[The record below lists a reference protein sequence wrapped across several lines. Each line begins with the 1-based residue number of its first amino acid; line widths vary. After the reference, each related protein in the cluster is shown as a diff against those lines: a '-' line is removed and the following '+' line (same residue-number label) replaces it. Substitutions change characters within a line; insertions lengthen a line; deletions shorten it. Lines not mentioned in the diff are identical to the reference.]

1 MAREYALTVDV
12 PDFDET
18 AAYNHDRPIS
28 GLVRTQLH
36 HLHIAEQHLPVAQR
50 TNVNINN
57 LHTEREAGE
66 YIAKVTAL
74 LHQHGSAKKTR
85 AAGKKKTKTAKKSA
99 ARSGK
104 KSAKAASKKTSKKKP
119 AARKRR

>member
-12 PDFDET
+12 PDFDEA

-28 GLVRTQLH
+28 GLIRTQLH
-36 HLHIAEQHLPVAQR
+36 HLHIAEQHLPAAQR

-66 YIAKVTAL
+66 YIARITAL
-74 LHQHGSAKKTR
+74 LHKFGESAKPKNSGKKRTKSVKKS
-85 AAGKKKTKTAKKSA
+85 AGDAGKKAKSA
-99 ARSGK
+99 G
-104 KSAKAASKKTSKKKP
+104 KKTSKNKP
-119 AARKRR
+119 AAGKRR